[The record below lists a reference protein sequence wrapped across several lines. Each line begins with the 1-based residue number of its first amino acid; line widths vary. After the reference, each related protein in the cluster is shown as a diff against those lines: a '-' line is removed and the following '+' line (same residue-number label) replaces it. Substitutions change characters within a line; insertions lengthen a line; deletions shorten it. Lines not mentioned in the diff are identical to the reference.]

1 MHVLKY
7 RIIRFFL
14 LISLIF
20 SISVTQADAANI
32 TSENAYDSAAKYMV
46 KTLPDPTFGNE
57 WFILA
62 LARGDYQV
70 PSNYYDT
77 YYNNLVHDI
86 KAMKG
91 VLHSRKYTEYSR
103 VILALSAI
111 GKDAQNVGGYN
122 LVEKLYDFDNVVW
135 QGINGPVFAL
145 IALDSW
151 GYSIPE
157 TASNSREKMIDYILS
172 KQLDDGGF
180 ALSGTS
186 SDPDIT
192 AMVIQAL
199 STYRDQPRI
208 KQVVDEAI
216 QTLANIQGADGSY
229 ESWEV
234 KNSESVAQVLVAL
247 TSMGINPDG
256 DERFKKII
264 TQLLNF
270 YNGTDGGF
278 KHVLDKSSDGMAT
291 EQASYALA
299 SYHRLLSKKTKL
311 YDMSDTKQ
319 SSTKRFIDTKNHWAR
334 SFIDEASTI
343 GLISGYPDNTFKP
356 NNTITRL
363 QAISIIS
370 RIIGLEGTKV
380 GPYNDTTK
388 LDLAT
393 QKRIGAAYEAGIITS
408 SQNGQLRPNE
418 KLTRV
423 ELAQMLGRAFKYEK
437 GFAYNPE
444 KLAPYNDIQRFNE
457 ETKNAITLLYDYK
470 IATGSNGSFN
480 PSQYTTRGQA
490 CVIFVNFY
498 KQFNR

>member
-1 MHVLKY
+1 M
-7 RIIRFFL
+7 
-14 LISLIF
+14 LISLVF
-20 SISVTQADAANI
+20 SISVTDVEAATI
-32 TSENAYDSAAKYMV
+32 TTDNAYDNAAKYMV
-46 KTLPDPTFGNE
+46 KTLPNPKFGNE

-70 PSNYYDT
+70 PSGYYET
-77 YYNNLVHDI
+77 YYTNLVHDV

-122 LVEKLYDFDNVVW
+122 LVEKLHDFDNVTW

-151 GYSIPE
+151 GYTIPK

-172 KQLDDGGF
+172 KQLKDGGF

-199 STYRDQPRI
+199 STYSNEARI
-208 KQVVDEAI
+208 KEVIDQAI
-216 QTLANIQGADGSY
+216 ETLADLQGADGSY
-229 ESWEV
+229 TSWEV

-247 TSMGINPDG
+247 TSMGIDPNMDG
-256 DERFKKII
+256 RFKKINS
-264 TQLLNF
+264 QLLTF
-270 YNGTDGGF
+270 YNGMDGGF
-278 KHVLDKSSDGMAT
+278 KHVLDKTTDGMAT

-299 SYHRLLSKKTKL
+299 SYHRLLAKQTKL
-311 YDMSDTKQ
+311 YDMTDMKQ
-319 SSTKRFIDTKNHWAR
+319 TSAKSFKDTKNHWAE
-334 SFIDEASTI
+334 SYINEALSL

-356 NNTITRL
+356 NNTITRV

-370 RIIGLEGTKV
+370 RILGLEGTKAAPFSDI
-380 GPYNDTTK
+380 GSY
-388 LDLAT
+388 DLAT
-393 QKRIGAAYEAGIITS
+393 QKRIGAAFEAGIVTS
-408 SQNGQLRPNE
+408 SQNGQLKPNE
-418 KLTRV
+418 KITRV

-437 GFAYNPE
+437 DYVYKPE
-444 KLAPYNDIQRFNE
+444 KLAPYNDIQKFND

-480 PSQYTTRGQA
+480 PDQFTTRGQA
-490 CVIFVNFY
+490 CTIFVNFY